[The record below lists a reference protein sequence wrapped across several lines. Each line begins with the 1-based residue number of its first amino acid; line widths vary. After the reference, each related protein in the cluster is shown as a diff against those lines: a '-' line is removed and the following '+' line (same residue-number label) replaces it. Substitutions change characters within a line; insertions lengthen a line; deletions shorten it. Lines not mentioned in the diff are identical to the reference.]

1 MKGKWT
7 LRILGVTWGP
17 DQASHCHSDR
27 FTAPDWDLRGAEEE
41 VLRLRLATCVTIV
54 IQVAR
59 LRWPS
64 TDWLSAAWLPQSNPS
79 CCYWFLMQHR
89 KSRRSVL
96 RMSPRIGRSEESMFH
111 VAKTE
116 LLTFSV
122 KASFFLPS
130 LPPPG
135 PIWNI
140 PWCLVSDLQ
149 LACPVTSAH
158 YCCISLR
165 PLLNEDWDKAGSEWT
180 VWSRRPEAGAPRSNV
195 PPKYLS
201 AS

>member
-17 DQASHCHSDR
+17 DQASHCLSDR

-64 TDWLSAAWLPQSNPS
+64 TDWFSAARLPQSKPQ
-79 CCYWFLMQHR
+79 CYYWFLMQHR

-96 RMSPRIGRSEESMFH
+96 RMSPRIGRSGESMFR
-111 VAKTE
+111 VTKTE
-116 LLTFSV
+116 LLAVSV
-122 KASFFLPS
+122 KAFPPLLSSSTQGHLKHPLMLSVRPPAGLPGYKCS
-130 LPPPG
+130 LLLHFSQAIIEWRLRQGQQWMDSLVPPPRG
-135 PIWNI
+135 W
-140 PWCLVSDLQ
+140 S
-149 LACPVTSAH
+149 S
-158 YCCISLR
+158 
-165 PLLNEDWDKAGSEWT
+165 SE
-180 VWSRRPEAGAPRSNV
+180 
-195 PPKYLS
+195 
-201 AS
+201 

>member
-1 MKGKWT
+1 M
-7 LRILGVTWGP
+7 LGVTWGP

-27 FTAPDWDLRGAEEE
+27 FTAPGWDLRGAEEE
-41 VLRLRLATCVTIV
+41 VLRLRLATCITIV

-64 TDWLSAAWLPQSNPS
+64 TDWFSATWLPHRKPS
-79 CCYWFLMQHR
+79 CIIDFWCGAGKADAQTFACLLELAGQE
-89 KSRRSVL
+89 SRCSMWPKL
-96 RMSPRIGRSEESMFH
+96 NFSPCQWRP
-111 VAKTE
+111 
-116 LLTFSV
+116 
-122 KASFFLPS
+122 FFCPLPS
-130 LPPPG
+130 LPPG
-135 PIWNI
+135 AGAIWNI

-180 VWSRRPEAGAPRSNV
+180 AWSHRPEAGAPRSNV